1 MAEKNKNTNGNKAS
15 KKMRIIELASF
26 VKRNLN
32 FRIDGLTNHMDK
44 IGVTWSDNN
53 KRHLC
58 HIMKVS
64 EMIDFQIE
72 TFEELKQLVLRITPE
87 NNEISIQ
94 EKRKRCFELTNQLEK
109 EIRACGLYDVL
120 FKSNNSVDEDQQL
133 LNFIQSQ
140 WPYRYVND
148 RIREWKKLV
157 CYCMENGEIKQG
169 TWAELYI
176 LSVAKEQGISGEVI
190 KRLRDLMN
198 EAYEW
203 NCKYTAAETR
213 YKICNCLLFEM
224 QSSDESK
231 ELKRD
236 LRWVLEE
243 ESDAYSPPDNLPDD
257 YFLIK
262 SGIIKSLDEFIEIMQ
277 LCIDNEIYLYLDMV
291 KFREIIIKRLI
302 GEKEFFKMLE
312 SADPKQ
318 IEKILNIDRKMDEIC
333 KSVYGV
339 AGCTSTFRE
348 FLYSSRN
355 SKAVEKIISCA
366 VKDEKLFSVLFN
378 YVGFYLDKFCDNHL
392 QISVETFEQF
402 MAKGNGN
409 IVCHLSK
416 GLNLCSDDIKT
427 NNKKIDLGH
436 IFSDWSL
443 FSKICKRIH
452 SDLNLWNEDFY
463 SNEMKDFFNLIFEN
477 IDKIKLDDKQTMGFL
492 FGKTDNTS
500 ELRIENFTDVLRH
513 YIQGNAAQIYPNNK
527 LAKIAIVINAILKK
541 QNLEYEDRN
550 ARKCH
555 IQKWFENEC
564 KEIGINVSCDQN
576 DIFFINQ
583 TLYVVDKDTGITQFR
598 DVFVFCEY
606 LYQNINTA
614 KGRKYAGLLGKYIC
628 EKNNFSIYDYVKY
641 RIVDDHYFEIICFL
655 LHILQNHN
663 DAKLKIE
670 NMYVNTIESKFR
682 WFCFKL
688 YQFFY
693 FSFVPHADVDI
704 SQFYSTI
711 TFDDNQ
717 NMISENKTEISEI
730 STVPESEIKT
740 SPNQSQEQ
748 SVN

>member
-1 MAEKNKNTNGNKAS
+1 MAEKNKNTNGNKPS

-44 IGVTWSDNN
+44 IGITWSDKN

-72 TFEELKQLVLRITPE
+72 TFEELKQLVLRINPA

-120 FKSNNSVDEDQQL
+120 FKSNNSVDKDPQF
-133 LNFIQSQ
+133 LNFIQSH
-140 WPYRYVND
+140 WHYGYVND
-148 RIREWKKLV
+148 RIRDWKKLV
-157 CYCMENGEIKQG
+157 YDCMQNGEIG
-169 TWAELYI
+169 PNTWAKYYI
-176 LSVAKEQGISGEVI
+176 LNVAKKHGINDDVI
-190 KRLRDLMN
+190 GKWSRLIN
-198 EAYEW
+198 EAYQW

-236 LRWVLEE
+236 LRWVLGE

-378 YVGFYLDKFCDNHL
+378 RVGFYLDKFCDNHL

-416 GLNLCSDDIKT
+416 GLKLCSDDIKT

-436 IFSDWSL
+436 IFSDWSV
-443 FSKICKRIH
+443 FSKMMHR
-452 SDLNLWNEDFY
+452 NLGWWQEDFY
-463 SNEMKDFFNLIFEN
+463 SDDTINFLNLVFKN
-477 IDKIKLDDKQTMGFL
+477 IDKIKLDDKQITDFL
-492 FGKTDNTS
+492 FGKIDNTS
-500 ELRIENFTDVLRH
+500 ELKVANFMDVLC
-513 YIQGNAAQIYPNNK
+513 YYTNGPAAKTYPSNK

-541 QNLEYEDRN
+541 QNLKYNGESM
-550 ARKCH
+550 
-555 IQKWFENEC
+555 QKRFETRC
-564 KEIGINVSCDQN
+564 KEIGINVSCDRD
-576 DIFFINQ
+576 DIFFVNK
-583 TLYVVDKDTGITQFR
+583 TLYVVDKDTGITQFG
-598 DVFVFCEY
+598 DALVFCQY
-606 LYQNINTA
+606 IYQNINTE
-614 KGRKYAGLLGKYIC
+614 KGDKYAGLLNRYIC
-628 EKNNFSIYDYVKY
+628 AKNDFSIYDYGEY
-641 RIVDDHYFEIICFL
+641 NIIDNHYLYIICL
-655 LHILQNHN
+655 ILAALKNH
-663 DAKLKIE
+663 DDTKLKIE
-670 NMYVNTIESKFR
+670 KLYVDTIESKFK

-688 YQFFY
+688 YQFFV
-693 FSFVPHADVDI
+693 FPIASRINADI

-711 TFDDNQ
+711 TFNDNQ

-730 STVPESEIKT
+730 STVPELEIKT